1 MRTLFVHQSFPGQ
14 YRHVAAALAGRKGH
28 QVAALGEQRLGTIQG
43 VRHFHYSKPE
53 GAGDATH
60 RYLRPLEASVRRG
73 QAAAR
78 AAAALKARGFEPDL
92 VCCHPGWGEGLYL
105 RDVFPKAK
113 LLYYFEFFYSAHGAD
128 VGFASDQPVGLDE
141 AARVRT
147 LNANHLLCLEAA
159 DWGQTPTEW
168 QRSRFPS
175 WAQERIT
182 VAHEGVDTDLAKR
195 DPNARFT
202 LPDGRSLGREEE
214 VVTFVARGLEPYR
227 GFPSFM
233 RTLPEV
239 LRLRPRAQ
247 VVIVGGD
254 ETQYGQRPASAPSW
268 REELLAEVG
277 PQLDLG
283 RVHFVGRIPHPQ
295 LRALFSISA
304 AHVYLTY
311 PFVLSWSLI
320 EAMASSCPVIG
331 SATAPVQE
339 VIRDGE
345 NGLLVPFGDE
355 NFLKEKIITLL
366 ENPRWAEDLAAAARQ
381 TTIDRFDLQRVCLPR
396 NVALLDAVA
405 SGKVQD
411 LQDPDHSPTTESGI
425 EPETMYAPDATVDV
439 NRCRS
444 HAKTEQ
450 GWS

>member
-14 YRHVAAALAGRKGH
+14 YRHVAAALARRKGH
-28 QVAALGEQRLGTIQG
+28 QVVALGEQRLGTIPG
-43 VRHFHYSKPE
+43 VKHIHYSKPD

-73 QAAAR
+73 QATAR

-128 VGFASDQPVGLDE
+128 VGFASDEPVGLDE

-159 DWGQTPTEW
+159 DWGHTPTEW

-182 VAHEGVDTDLAKR
+182 VVHEGVDTDLVKR
-195 DPNARFT
+195 DPNACFT
-202 LPDGRSLGREEE
+202 LSDGRSLGGQDE

-233 RTLPEV
+233 RALPEV

-254 ETQYGQRPASAPSW
+254 EAQYGRRPTGASSW
-268 REELLAEVG
+268 REAMLAEVG
-277 PQLDLG
+277 PQLDLE

-331 SATAPVQE
+331 SATAPVQD
-339 VIRDGE
+339 VIQDGE
-345 NGLLVPFGDE
+345 NGLLVPFSNAG
-355 NFLKEKIITLL
+355 FLAEKIVFLL
-366 ENPRWAEDLAAAARQ
+366 EHPVKASDLAAAARR
-381 TTIDRFDLQRVCLPR
+381 TAVDRFDLQRVCLPGSL
-396 NVALLDAVA
+396 ALLDAVVGGQVPRLGHPA
-405 SGKVQD
+405 G
-411 LQDPDHSPTTESGI
+411 L
-425 EPETMYAPDATVDV
+425 
-439 NRCRS
+439 R
-444 HAKTEQ
+444 
-450 GWS
+450 